1 MRKSRMKHFEKY
13 WKKGSL
19 TLSMNLSI
27 LVPFLQVFRGLMQ
40 TNNEKSNYKGQ
51 LLQDEN
57 RDECHTIPWN
67 GYPSKC
73 LNIPGNFWCP
83 LRRSI
88 LWSRFQFIVQV
99 TNDAHGKKPQ
109 DMKLHPVFHLECE
122 HTRNIRI
129 SKLLATFAANP
140 EPLLTT

>member
-1 MRKSRMKHFEKY
+1 MRKSRMKLFEKY

-57 RDECHTIPWN
+57 RDECYTIPWN